1 MPEYD
6 PNVTTHIITDAPAGT
21 TLRALGVKRL
31 KDIPDHIPTL
41 KWSWVVAG
49 INYKTSLS
57 KEEFDAKL
65 DGDILF
71 LHAAFH
77 ERMDAGRK
85 LRPITVPSFR
95 RKGKERA
102 LDQNRGEGPSTTGF
116 GV

>member
-6 PNVTTHIITDAPAGT
+6 SNVTTHIITDAPEGT
-21 TLRALGVKRL
+21 TLRALGIKRL
-31 KDIPDHIPTL
+31 KDIPEHIPTL
-41 KWSWVVAG
+41 KWSWVVSG
-49 INYKTSLS
+49 INYKNSLS
-57 KEEFDAKL
+57 KKEFDARL

-85 LRPITVPSFR
+85 TQPPITAPSFR

-102 LDQNRGEGPSTTGF
+102 VEPNQGDDPSRG
-116 GV
+116 V